1 MTELDTLRVK
11 RRNLQLELKKVEE
24 KSRCLK
30 EDLHR
35 MNQRINSLAN
45 GSTTNSFVTISDLLD
60 K

>member
-30 EDLHR
+30 EDLYR
-35 MNQRINSLAN
+35 MDQRINSLAN
-45 GSTTNSFVTISDLLD
+45 GSTTNSFVAISDLLD